1 MAYDKV
7 IDSIKFDEALTY
19 TANRIR
25 VKTDSTDLITWD
37 TSKGFG
43 DVIDS
48 ITSQDFLNFVQSLE
62 YFQVTSANTATNLTL
77 NIPNV
82 TTLNKAF
89 DIGNQANNLKKIE
102 LTVSE
107 KLTNMS
113 YVFNN
118 RAGGSLE
125 EIIFYGDLS
134 KVTTLNAAFAC
145 GGTGLNDNLKKI
157 SGLDFTSVT
166 TASQLF
172 SSQRGLVELD
182 IKANTV
188 GVALDLG
195 DQRNLNLVSC
205 INVLNA
211 LKDLTGGTALTVK
224 VHDNLKN
231 ADTGIFYTNYVKLDA
246 TTNLYISCDS
256 TDVGAVTIATAI
268 TNKNWTIA

>member
-1 MAYDKV
+1 MAFDKV
-7 IDSIKFDEALTY
+7 IDSIKLDEAMTY

-37 TSKGFG
+37 VSKGFG
-43 DVIDS
+43 DAIDS
-48 ITSQDFLNFVQSLE
+48 ITSQDFLNFVQSLG

-118 RAGGSLE
+118 RVGGSLE
-125 EIIFYGDLS
+125 EIIFHGDLS
-134 KVTTLNAAFAC
+134 KVTTLNVAFAC
-145 GGTGLNDNLKKI
+145 VGTGMNDTLKKI

-188 GVALDLG
+188 RVALDLG
-195 DQRNLNLVSC
+195 GQRNLNLVSC

-211 LKDLTGGTALTVK
+211 LKDLTGETALTVK

-231 ADTGIFYTNYVKLDA
+231 ADTGVFYTNYVKLDA

>member
-7 IDSIKFDEALTY
+7 IDSIKFEEALTY

-43 DVIDS
+43 DVIDF
-48 ITSQDFLNFVQSLE
+48 ITSQDFLNFVQSLG

-145 GGTGLNDNLKKI
+145 SGTGLNDNLKKI
-157 SGLDFTSVT
+157 LGLDFTSVT

-172 SSQRGLVELD
+172 NSQRGLVELD
-182 IKANTV
+182 IRANTV

-195 DQRNLNLVSC
+195 DQRNLNLASC

-211 LKDLTGGTALTVK
+211 LKDLTGETALTVK

-231 ADTGIFYTNYVKLDA
+231 ADTGVFYTNYVKLDA

>member
-37 TSKGFG
+37 VSKGFG
-43 DVIDS
+43 DAIDS
-48 ITSQDFLNFVQSLE
+48 ITSQDLLNFVQSLGH
-62 YFQVTSANTATNLTL
+62 FQVTSANTATNLTL

-89 DIGNQANNLKKIE
+89 DIGSQANNLKKIE

-145 GGTGLNDNLKKI
+145 GDTGLNDNLKKI
-157 SGLDFTSVT
+157 LGLDFTSVT

-172 SSQRGLVELD
+172 NSQRGLVELD
-182 IKANTV
+182 IRANTV

-195 DQRNLNLVSC
+195 EQRNLNLSSC

-231 ADTGIFYTNYVKLDA
+231 ADTGVFYTNYVKLDA

-256 TDVGAVTIATAI
+256 TDMGAVTIATAI

>member
-37 TSKGFG
+37 VSKGFG
-43 DVIDS
+43 DAIDS
-48 ITSQDFLNFVQSLE
+48 ITSQDLLNFVQSLGH
-62 YFQVTSANTATNLTL
+62 FQVTSANTATNLTL

-89 DIGNQANNLKKIE
+89 DIGSQANNLKKIE

-145 GGTGLNDNLKKI
+145 GGTGFNDNLKKI
-157 SGLDFTSVT
+157 LGLDFTSVT

-172 SSQRGLVELD
+172 NSQRGLVELD
-182 IKANTV
+182 IRANTV

-195 DQRNLNLVSC
+195 EQRNLNLASC

-211 LKDLTGGTALTVK
+211 LKDLTGETALTVK

-231 ADTGIFYTNYVKLDA
+231 ADTGVFYTNYVKLDA

>member
-48 ITSQDFLNFVQSLE
+48 ITSQDFLSFVQSLG
-62 YFQVTSANTATNLTL
+62 YFQITSVNTATNLTL

-89 DIGNQANNLKKIE
+89 NIGNQANNLKKIE

-118 RAGGSLE
+118 RVCDSLE

-134 KVTTLNAAFAC
+134 RVTTLNAAFAC
-145 GGTGLNDNLKKI
+145 SGTGLNDNLKKI
-157 SGLDFTSVT
+157 LGLDFTSVT

-172 SSQRGLVELD
+172 NSQRGLVELD
-182 IKANTV
+182 IRANTV

-195 DQRNLNLVSC
+195 SQRNLNLASC

-211 LKDLTGGTALTVK
+211 LKDLTGETALTVK
-224 VHDNLKN
+224 AHDNLKN
-231 ADTGIFYTNYVKLDA
+231 ADTGVFYTNYVKLDA

>member
-37 TSKGFG
+37 VSKGFG
-43 DVIDS
+43 DAIDS
-48 ITSQDFLNFVQSLE
+48 ITSQDLLNFVQSLGH
-62 YFQVTSANTATNLTL
+62 FQVTSANTATNLTL

-89 DIGNQANNLKKIE
+89 DIGSQANNLKKIE

-145 GGTGLNDNLKKI
+145 GGTGFNDNLKKI
-157 SGLDFTSVT
+157 LGLDFTSVT

-172 SSQRGLVELD
+172 NSQRGLVELD
-182 IKANTV
+182 IRANTV

-195 DQRNLNLVSC
+195 EQRNLNLSSC

-231 ADTGIFYTNYVKLDA
+231 ADTGVFYTNYVKLDA

>member
-1 MAYDKV
+1 MAFDKV
-7 IDSIKFDEALTY
+7 IDSIKLDEAMTY

-25 VKTDSTDLITWD
+25 VKTDNTDLITWD
-37 TSKGFG
+37 STKGFG
-43 DVIDS
+43 DAIDS
-48 ITSQDFLNFVQSLE
+48 ITSQDFLNFVQSLG
-62 YFQVTSANTATNLTL
+62 YFQVTSANTATNLIL

-82 TTLNKAF
+82 TTLNRAF

-113 YVFNN
+113 YVFSNKVC
-118 RAGGSLE
+118 GPLE
-125 EIIFYGDLS
+125 EIIFHGDLS
-134 KVTTLNAAFAC
+134 KVTNLNVAFAC
-145 GGTGLNDNLKKI
+145 GGTGMNDTLKKI

-172 SSQRGLVELD
+172 NSQRGLVELD

-188 GVALDLG
+188 GVALDLSS
-195 DQRNLNLVSC
+195 QRNLNLASC

-211 LKDLTGGTALTVK
+211 LKDLTGETALTVK

-231 ADTGIFYTNYVKLDA
+231 ADTGIFYTNYVKLNV
-246 TTNLYISCDS
+246 TTNLYIGCES
-256 TDVGAVTIATAI
+256 TDADAVTIAAAI

>member
-25 VKTDSTDLITWD
+25 VKTGSTDLITWD
-37 TSKGFG
+37 ASKGFG
-43 DVIDS
+43 DAIDS
-48 ITSQDFLNFVQSLE
+48 ITSQDLLNFVQSLGH
-62 YFQVTSANTATNLTL
+62 FQVTSANTATNLTL

-82 TTLNKAF
+82 TTLNNTF
-89 DIGNQANNLKKIE
+89 NIGNQANNLKKIE
-102 LTVSE
+102 LTVSN

-118 RAGGSLE
+118 KACGSLE
-125 EIIFYGDLS
+125 EIIFHGDLS
-134 KVTTLNAAFAC
+134 KVTNLNVAFAC
-145 GGTGLNDNLKKI
+145 ADTGMNDTLKKI

-166 TASQLF
+166 TATQLF

-188 GVALDLG
+188 GIALNLD
-195 DQRNLNLVSC
+195 DQRNLNLASC

-211 LKDLTGGTALTVK
+211 LKDLTGETALTVK

-231 ADTGIFYTNYVKLDA
+231 ADTGVFYTNYVKLDA
-246 TTNLYISCDS
+246 TINLYISCDS

>member
-37 TSKGFG
+37 VSKGFG
-43 DVIDS
+43 DAIDS
-48 ITSQDFLNFVQSLE
+48 ITSQDLLNFVQSLGH
-62 YFQVTSANTATNLTL
+62 FQVTNANTATNLTL

-113 YVFNN
+113 YVFNG

>member
-7 IDSIKFDEALTY
+7 IDFIKFDEALTY

-37 TSKGFG
+37 VSKGFG
-43 DVIDS
+43 DAIDS
-48 ITSQDFLNFVQSLE
+48 ITSQDLLNFVQSLGH
-62 YFQVTSANTATNLTL
+62 FQVTSANTATNLTL

-89 DIGNQANNLKKIE
+89 DIGSQANNLKKIE

-145 GGTGLNDNLKKI
+145 GGTGFNDNLKKI
-157 SGLDFTSVT
+157 LGLDFTSVT

-172 SSQRGLVELD
+172 NSQRGLVELD
-182 IKANTV
+182 IRANTV

-195 DQRNLNLVSC
+195 EQRNLNLSSC

-231 ADTGIFYTNYVKLDA
+231 ADTGVFYTNYVKLDA

>member
-48 ITSQDFLNFVQSLE
+48 ITSQDFLNFVQSLG

-195 DQRNLNLVSC
+195 YQRNLNLVSC

>member
-37 TSKGFG
+37 VSKGFG
-43 DVIDS
+43 DAIDS
-48 ITSQDFLNFVQSLE
+48 ITSQDLLNFVQSLGH
-62 YFQVTSANTATNLTL
+62 FQVTSANTATNLTL

-82 TTLNKAF
+82 TTLNEAF
-89 DIGNQANNLKKIE
+89 DIDSQANNLKKIE

-145 GGTGLNDNLKKI
+145 GGTGINDNLKKI
-157 SGLDFTSVT
+157 LGLDFTSVT

-172 SSQRGLVELD
+172 NAQRGLVELD
-182 IKANTV
+182 IRANTV

-195 DQRNLNLVSC
+195 QQRNLNLASC

-211 LKDLTGGTALTVK
+211 LKDLTGETALTVK

-231 ADTGIFYTNYVKLDA
+231 ADTGVFYTNYVKLDA

>member
-37 TSKGFG
+37 VSKGFG
-43 DVIDS
+43 DAIDS
-48 ITSQDFLNFVQSLE
+48 ITSQDLLNFVQSLGH
-62 YFQVTSANTATNLTL
+62 FQVTSANTATNLTL

-89 DIGNQANNLKKIE
+89 DIGSQANNLKKIE

-145 GGTGLNDNLKKI
+145 GGTGFNDNLKKI
-157 SGLDFTSVT
+157 LGLDFTSVT

-172 SSQRGLVELD
+172 NSQRGLVELD

-188 GVALDLG
+188 GVALDLSS
-195 DQRNLNLVSC
+195 QRNLNLASC

-211 LKDLTGGTALTVK
+211 LKDLTGETALTVK

-231 ADTGIFYTNYVKLDA
+231 ADTGVFYTNYVKLDA